1 MTNFRGLTALS
12 VSPGTLTPT
21 FSYSQ
26 TSYTI
31 PDIGYGTHL
40 ATIDATPE
48 SGAEVSFLDSTDN
61 DYDDLDDEAEGQQVY
76 ARVGST
82 TIKIKVE
89 EDGTEQVYTLV
100 FTRAKP
106 TVSIQRVTSE
116 PATEGDTLSFEVS
129 RATVAGDVLDV
140 RVGVDE
146 VDIVEGEGHGNILP
160 DHIEGTSPLYI
171 IEEDESS
178 LGLYGRHSGGQRL
191 GKALQDRDEHQV
203 RVLVRHRQQQGLG
216 GHCGAGR

>member
-1 MTNFRGLTALS
+1 MRTRLSPLPWATPTEPLVKPDSNAKTESVEIIDDEPPRLTALS
-12 VSPGTLTPT
+12 VSPGTLTPA

-31 PDIGYGTHL
+31 PDVGYGTHL
-40 ATIDATPE
+40 ATINATPE

-61 DYDDLDDEAEGQQVY
+61 DYDDLDDEADGHQVY

-160 DHIEGTSPLYI
+160 DGI
-171 IEEDESS
+171 
-178 LGLYGRHSGGQRL
+178 
-191 GKALQDRDEHQV
+191 
-203 RVLVRHRQQQGLG
+203 
-216 GHCGAGR
+216 